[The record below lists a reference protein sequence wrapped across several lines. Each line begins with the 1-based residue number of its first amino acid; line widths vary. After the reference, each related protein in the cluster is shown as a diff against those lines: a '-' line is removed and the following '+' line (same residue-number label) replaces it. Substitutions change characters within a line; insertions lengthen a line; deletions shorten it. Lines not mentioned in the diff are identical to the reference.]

1 MVQQLSPL
9 KRLATKV
16 VSSKLGSLYII
27 TVASKI
33 DPLLLKKTDGRWST
47 MVGQPVLLL
56 KHTGAKS
63 GAARETP
70 LVYALDGDN
79 IILIASTGGMLNN
92 PAWYHN
98 LIAHPDCEVI
108 ANNRSGRYHVT
119 EATGAERERL
129 WQLALNVYQGYDTYQ
144 ARAGSRVIPVL
155 VLTRA

>member
-1 MVQQLSPL
+1 MVQQLSPM
-9 KRLATKV
+9 KRLATKLA
-16 VSSKLGSLYII
+16 SSRAGSLYIMA
-27 TVASKI
+27 VSSKI

-63 GAARETP
+63 GEPRETP

-79 IILIASTGGMLNN
+79 IILIASKGGMPKN

-98 LIAHPDCEVI
+98 LKAHPECDVI
-108 ANNRSGRYHVT
+108 AKNRSGRYRVN
-119 EATGAERERL
+119 EASGAERDRL
-129 WQLALNVYQGYDTYQ
+129 WELALDVYQGYDTYQ
-144 ARAGSRVIPVL
+144 ARTGGRIIPVL